1 MGEDLDR
8 ILQDATLVTIA
19 FGIAIGWSLYQLVH
33 GIAFFIDGLTVN
45 LPSSSP
51 NGLIPYSTQS
61 GGLTWVVGHRIIA
74 LDGIVIGL
82 IELGAVLLV
91 AMAVR
96 RRVRPN

>member
-1 MGEDLDR
+1 VKEDLDR

-19 FGIAIGWSLYQLVH
+19 FAIAIGWSLYQLAHAV
-33 GIAFFIDGLTVN
+33 AFFIDGLTVH

-61 GGLTWVVGHRIIA
+61 GGLTWVIGRHIVA
-74 LDGIVIGL
+74 LDGIVIGV

-91 AMAVR
+91 AVAVR